1 MKEEASGE
9 IGTLLTEWEGRDN
22 TYFGFLS
29 RGIFQA
35 DKAALLSKEC
45 TEF

>member
-1 MKEEASGE
+1 MKEEAARE
-9 IGTLLTEWEGRDN
+9 IGTLFTEWEGRDN

-29 RGIFQA
+29 RGIFRQI
-35 DKAALLSKEC
+35 KLLSKEC